1 MIKKA
6 KVSLPQK
13 AGSFKEVTEKTIARV
28 FVITD
33 EEGVHLI
40 TITLTFD
47 ERAIVEDIPKDVVM
61 LRAGVAKGFPFLL
74 LKRSVFISY
83 NSFNYIANIVNK
95 VREKE
100 LEEARG

>member
-13 AGSFKEVTEKTIARV
+13 AGSFREITENTIARV
-28 FVITD
+28 YVITD

-47 ERAIVEDIPKDVVM
+47 ERAIIDDLPKDVE
-61 LRAGVAKGFPFLL
+61 LIRAGMAKGQPFLL

-83 NSFNYIANIVNK
+83 NSYNYINNIVT
-95 VREKE
+95 RIRPDE
-100 LEEARG
+100 LDHARG